1 MHAQFNSTHYWRCA
15 PTQSRKRRSS
25 ISGQAGFPP
34 RKFTCFIRCV
44 LTIPAFGLV
53 TASASL
59 ANDVSTAVVHS
70 SAVEVNYQVDD
81 AALPLDRVQLWYTS
95 DGGTTWHDA
104 GYDEDRQSPALFRA
118 PADSTY
124 GVYILAGNVAGRS
137 GTAPQEGTAPHAV
150 FLVDSADPVA
160 QLEPPR
166 VVQDA
171 GVPLVLIRWTA
182 VDAQLLPRPIELA
195 YRRPPAS
202 DWVNVTNEPLA
213 NTGRFDWRV
222 PLDWTG
228 PVELRMTVRDRAG
241 RVTTTPGLSFDIP
254 RPGPGTLNVASGN
267 KATPVPARLAE
278 SNQPVHIARGKDQA
292 ANLLIQAMALREQ
305 GRDREQLARLREA
318 VRLDPGLTSA
328 FIEMG
333 DALSRLGE
341 GDRALDAYRI
351 ALQQQPSGRPALLGA
366 ARLHSQR
373 REYPASA
380 ELLRTILR
388 YNPADA
394 EVWMH
399 LGDVSV
405 YRGDEVSARECYQ
418 RAATIDPAATKV
430 IEDAR
435 KRLAI
440 LSEANRAVPTK
451 GR

>member
-1 MHAQFNSTHYWRCA
+1 MHAQHNSVPNGEFALVR
-15 PTQSRKRRSS
+15 SRKGSSPRVGHAGTPRRLF
-25 ISGQAGFPP
+25 A
-34 RKFTCFIRCV
+34 RAKW
-44 LTIPAFGLV
+44 LALMIPAFGFGA
-53 TASASL
+53 TSASV
-59 ANDVSTAVVHS
+59 ANDDAPQLVQSL
-70 SAVEVNYQVDD
+70 AVEVDYQVDE
-81 AALPLDRVQLWYTS
+81 AALPLERVQLWYTS
-95 DGGTTWHDA
+95 DGGTTWRDA

-118 PADSTY
+118 PADGTY

-137 GTAPQEGTAPHAV
+137 GSAPKEGTVPHAV

-202 DWVNVTNEPLA
+202 DWVNVTAEPLA

-254 RPGPGTLNVASGN
+254 RPAPTASHVALGSE
-267 KATPVPARLAE
+267 TSSVPARRADADL
-278 SNQPVHIARGKDQA
+278 SPHVARGKDQA
-292 ANLLIQAMALREQ
+292 AKLLIQAMALREQ

-440 LSEANRAVPTK
+440 LSEANRAAPTK
-451 GR
+451 SR